1 MEAAQGKRVG
11 GERVSLGRLL
21 LVGPL
26 AAIAAAAAN
35 AVVYFVAVALGA
47 TPQGFV
53 IEGGG
58 GSLGLQQV
66 IFASVIGAVGATA
79 MFATV
84 ALLARWRRPILAFRI
99 VAAVVLALFVNTAH
113 YPRCADLD

>member
-26 AAIAAAAAN
+26 AAIAAVAAN

-53 IEGGG
+53 IEGNGG
-58 GSLGLQQV
+58 PLGLQQV
-66 IFASVIGAVGATA
+66 MVASVLGAVERRRCSRSSLFWRDGGGRSW
-79 MFATV
+79 
-84 ALLARWRRPILAFRI
+84 LSGSWRPWYSRSLA
-99 VAAVVLALFVNTAH
+99 
-113 YPRCADLD
+113 